1 MGICFFL
8 EGGGHS
14 TYLSLKTLK
23 KLNCIFYSYRGGP
36 GGGAIPIALT
46 PSVYASCIESLN
58 KGIES
63 LPQTQID
70 QSLYLCNLS
79 NLDSFI

>member
-8 EGGGHS
+8 EGGGAQHLFKPENPQEVEL
-14 TYLSLKTLK
+14 YILL
-23 KLNCIFYSYRGGP
+23 IQRGA

-63 LPQTQID
+63 LPQTQIV
-70 QSLYLCNLS
+70 
-79 NLDSFI
+79 